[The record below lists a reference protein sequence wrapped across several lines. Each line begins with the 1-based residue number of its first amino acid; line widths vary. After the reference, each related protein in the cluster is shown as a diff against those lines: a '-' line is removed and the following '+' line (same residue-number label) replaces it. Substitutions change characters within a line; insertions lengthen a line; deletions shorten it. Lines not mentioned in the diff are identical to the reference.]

1 MSYTFIG
8 IAIPLIII
16 EINRQY
22 NLIKELNN
30 QILEQKSTII
40 KINSICENLL
50 LSKINNYIDNN
61 INETYINY
69 SIIIIL
75 LDIILS
81 IILIFLFSN
90 GYNTDI
96 YKSPKIIIDIILII
110 SIVISISIII
120 ILLILYLDNRY
131 IIKNFEEINNKANEI
146 INKSN
151 EIDNKYIINLMIII
165 DSENNYNYINSC
177 IDEYLLNYS
186 YLFKTNIKNYYDF
199 NNFITE
205 IKYNLNNSHKDKNN
219 FINLELKNKLIK
231 NKNNELINNMKIRL
245 ANFDE
250 IIPEIVKYE
259 LDEVNK
265 DLEEYKKNL
274 EIKINNLNEL
284 LLINSIIIEIDIS

>member
-1 MSYTFIG
+1 MSYTLIAL
-8 IAIPLIII
+8 AIPLIII

-22 NLIKELNN
+22 DLIKELNN

-61 INETYINY
+61 INKNYINY

-75 LDIILS
+75 LDIILC
-81 IILIFLFSN
+81 IILIFLYSN

-96 YKSPKIIIDIILII
+96 YKSPKIIHIIIIII

-131 IIKNFEEINNKANEI
+131 IIKNFEKINNKANEI

-186 YLFKTNIKNYYDF
+186 YLFKTNIR
-199 NNFITE
+199 
-205 IKYNLNNSHKDKNN
+205 KYNSYWHFRNKIIFKSYIDKNKNN
-219 FINLELKNKLIK
+219 FINLELKNKLIT
-231 NKNNELINNMKIRL
+231 NKNNELMNNIKIKL

-265 DLEEYKKNL
+265 DLEEYKKDL

-284 LLINSIIIEIDIS
+284 LQINSIIIDIS